1 MQIFKSSLWTILWIG
16 TRMISSF
23 FINKIVSIFYGP
35 SGIALLSHI
44 QNIFATF
51 LIFCQEGINK
61 GMIAALST
69 SHIDKEKQGTII
81 ASGALWSAGVYILI
95 ILASLFYFNSLT
107 VLFHVTRPSL
117 WLAVGLIGIGLLIVQ
132 YFLLSLFLAWD
143 KIKWYN
149 IINIIGSLGT
159 MPIVYWAS
167 KYGGLDW
174 MLLAATC
181 GLFFTSIISIV
192 VLKFL
197 KIHTF
202 STSTLPSSEYH
213 KGILQFV
220 YMALGIMVFG
230 KFTDLGLRQFAFS
243 QFSVEEVGLWQAVV
257 KLSDYYTVAFTSL
270 LSVVYFPKLPALLSH
285 PKELQKFV
293 FQTILWIY
301 PILILGLV
309 FVYLFRTPLILIL
322 FNSSFESAEQFV
334 SVQVLS
340 DALKFLSF
348 FLVFIMYTQA
358 RTTLFLILD
367 ASSALLYI
375 SLSYYFSQI
384 MGLDGLLLAQLVRYF
399 YYLIFLIIVYR
410 RLIWRGSLSILK

>member
-23 FINKIVSIFYGP
+23 LINKMVSIFYGP

-44 QNIFATF
+44 QNIFGTF
-51 LIFCQEGINK
+51 LTLCQEGINK
-61 GMIAALST
+61 GMIAALSIP
-69 SHIDKEKQGTII
+69 SIDQENQRNII
-81 ASGALWSAGVYILI
+81 VSGAKWSAGLYMLI
-95 ILASLFYFNSLT
+95 ILVSLFYFNSLT
-107 VLFHVTRPSL
+107 VLFQVSHPAL
-117 WLAVGLIGIGLLIVQ
+117 WLAVGLTGIGLLIVQ

-159 MPIVYWAS
+159 VPIVYWAS

-192 VLKFL
+192 VLKYL
-197 KIHTF
+197 KLYEF
-202 STSTLPSSEYH
+202 SKPLLPSSERH
-213 KGILQFV
+213 KNIMQFV
-220 YMALGIMVFG
+220 YMALGIMIFG
-230 KFTDLGLRQFAFS
+230 KFTDLGLRQFAFN
-243 QFSVEEVGLWQAVV
+243 QFSVEEVGLWQSVV

-270 LSVVYFPKLPALLSH
+270 LSVVYFPKLSAILGQL
-285 PKELQKFV
+285 KDLRKFV
-293 FQTILWIY
+293 FQTISWMY
-301 PILILGLV
+301 PIIILGLV
-309 FVYLFRTPLILIL
+309 IVYLFRIPLIMIL
-322 FNSSFESAEQFV
+322 FNSSFVSAERFV
-334 SVQVLS
+334 SLQVLS

-348 FLVFIMYTQA
+348 FLVFIMSAQA

-367 ASSALLYI
+367 ASSAVLYLL
-375 SLSYYFSQI
+375 LSYYFSQLL
-384 MGLDGLLLAQLVRYF
+384 GLDGLLLAQLLRYF

-410 RLIWRGSLSILK
+410 KMIWKRSNLTSE